1 MNKIQI
7 AELKWVKGEPP
18 EKSKKNSNEPTR
30 EQCNDSK
37 LDPNN
42 NFGNFKIKPNNK
54 REDVD
59 AKLINRVNLGN
70 VNQNPFLINNNYVTD
85 LQNHSDFMIP
95 KNSNYIN

>member
-1 MNKIQI
+1 MDKIQI
-7 AELKWVKGEPP
+7 AELKWCKGEPQ
-18 EKSKKNSNEPTR
+18 EKSKKKIYVTKQEVNVPTVSD
-30 EQCNDSK
+30 NY
-37 LDPNN
+37 LD
-42 NFGNFKIKPNNK
+42 NFKIKPSNK

-95 KNSNYIN
+95 KNSNYLN